1 MRAWINF
8 ATALVIMPGPL
19 LAAPGEPDPTFVY
32 PAPLALVPDSTNLV
46 RLTNGYV
53 VVISRLERDPGA
65 DATLELTRIDPNG
78 ARIDSFG
85 INGSVRTLLPGPLNV
100 ATATASLADGS
111 LLLAGFKQV
120 GSGEDSVAAI
130 VRLTPNGTLDATFGE
145 AGVVTLDVPGKLDR
159 VAEIQPLL
167 DGRIAL
173 VTWSRLDAPAAAC
186 WSDRTALWYLNG
198 QGRESTEA
206 SAMERA
212 PVASAGC
219 RTGVNLLADF
229 DDQDVY
235 RVLWGNAAGM
245 RDSADPYLADTRGPY
260 GPFTFFW
267 YYPAFYT
274 QVQGD
279 AIELRG
285 GPNPVG
291 QGSIVHANL
300 AAAAGFVDPITWTR
314 LMIGYAGVI
323 YAGFSTAGGQAA
335 VIRMGFDGRLD
346 QSWGGGTGIGVVKGA
361 GRPGVTAQ
369 GGLAKDIRYLG
380 VTDAGVVVATAD
392 GVIQRLQSGIDLPAS
407 VVSLLVGQA
416 SYPRETRTIA
426 VRVART
432 GSAQGAISVQY
443 EVLAS
448 NCGAP
453 ITCRPDYSPAQPGQD
468 FAEQRGTLSWADG
481 DGNDKTIAVAVL
493 EQGLPQPNETLAVR
507 IFNPAGTTRIA
518 VDNVVLLLQSSG
530 NGPAPESGKSGG
542 GGGGVGWATLLL
554 LLGGLAARRWH
565 GRWAALAEGLP
576 FRLRMQ

>member
-8 ATALVIMPGPL
+8 ATALVMTPGSL
-19 LAAPGEPDPTFVY
+19 LAAPGEPDPTFAY

-53 VVISRLERDPGA
+53 VVTSRLERESGA

-78 ARIDSFG
+78 VRIGSFG
-85 INGSVRTLLPGPLNV
+85 INGSVTTLLPGPLNV

-111 LLLAGFKQV
+111 LLLAGFRQV
-120 GSGEDSVAAI
+120 GSGADSVAAV
-130 VRLTPNGTLDATFGE
+130 VRLTPNGTLDATFG
-145 AGVVTLDVPGKLDR
+145 ADGVVTLDVPGQLDR

-173 VTWSRLDAPAAAC
+173 VTWSRLDVPAAGC

-198 QGRESTEA
+198 HGREGTEA
-206 SAMERA
+206 SVLERA
-212 PVASAGC
+212 PVASTGC
-219 RTGVNLLADF
+219 RTGVSLLADF

-235 RVLWGNAAGM
+235 RVVWGNAAGI
-245 RDSADPYLADTRGPY
+245 RDGADPYLAEALGPH

-279 AIELRG
+279 AMELRG
-285 GPNPVG
+285 GPSPAG
-291 QGSIVHANL
+291 QGSFVHANL
-300 AAAAGFVDPITWTR
+300 AAAAGFVDPLTWTR
-314 LMIGYAGVI
+314 LMIGYGRAI

-335 VIRMGFDGRLD
+335 VIRMAFDGRLD
-346 QSWGGGTGIGVVKGA
+346 QGWGGGTGVAVVAGA
-361 GRPGVTAQ
+361 GRPGVTAP

-392 GVIQRLQSGIDLPAS
+392 GVIQRLQSGIELPES
-407 VVSLLVGQA
+407 VVSLMVGQTA
-416 SYPRETRTIA
+416 YPRDTRTIS

-453 ITCRPDYSPAQPGQD
+453 LTCRADYSPAQPGQD

-493 EQGLPQPNETLAVR
+493 DHGLPQPNEMLAVR
-507 IFNPAGTTRIA
+507 IFNPAGTMRIG
-518 VDNVVLLLQSSG
+518 VGNVVLLLQSSG
-530 NGPAPESGKSGG
+530 NDPTPEPGKSGG
-542 GGGGVGWATLLL
+542 GGGGSIGWATLLL
-554 LLGGLAARRWH
+554 LLGGLAARCR
-565 GRWAALAEGLP
+565 R
-576 FRLRMQ
+576 R